1 MEIFWGIFNM
11 KKGLTIAVSV
21 MAALSLAACGNNK
34 QSDELKKLRAEH
46 SSLVKQSKQD
56 SHKHKQKKHSTK
68 SKQETK
74 QSASKSNADS
84 QSSANK
90 QSNQQGQNKPANGSQ
105 QATTQANNS
114 GASNNNAS
122 SANQTNAAN
131 NLEWDG
137 TRRRDSFKSDA
148 DFQRYNAW
156 HQGYNYDPN
165 TGNMTPLDQQQ
176 LNQMRQEMN
185 KDGGQSFQ

>member
-1 MEIFWGIFNM
+1 M

-46 SSLVKQSKQD
+46 SSLVKQSKQA

-68 SKQETK
+68 SKRETK
-74 QSASKSNADS
+74 QSASKSNTDS

-90 QSNQQGQNKPANGSQ
+90 QSNQQRQKPTNSGQ
-105 QATTQANNS
+105 QAATQPNNS
-114 GASNNNAS
+114 GNNNAS